1 MLKNEQIIK
10 RYFNMWLSKDGS
22 QLEGIFDKNI
32 IYSECYGPEY
42 LGIEQVRQ
50 WFEDWNRCGTV
61 LTWNIKQYIHQ
72 LNQTVVEWYFECE
85 YEENRSGFDGVS
97 IIEFS
102 DNGMISSIKEFMS
115 KAEHEYPYGK

>member
-1 MLKNEQIIK
+1 MLKNEQTIK

>member
-32 IYSECYGPEY
+32 IYSECYGPKY

>member
-115 KAEHEYPYGK
+115 KAEHEYPYGR

>member
-1 MLKNEQIIK
+1 MLKNEQTIK

-115 KAEHEYPYGK
+115 KAEHEYPYGR